1 VQRRRPV
8 DLCLVIKQRLQG
20 LGLEQ
25 RDLAVAG
32 NVTESYISQLLT
44 RKKMPPASE
53 RTDIYDKMAK
63 FLKVPARK
71 AKVASPQNQGALRC
85 DRGGFR
91 RLGFEVRNNGFNGD
105 IENTPNLKR
114 FRIFSRQSS
123 EGSIL
128 SGSTQVFAPRA
139 GGAQL
144 PSP

>member
-1 VQRRRPV
+1 MQRRRPV

-71 AKVASPQNQGALRC
+71 AKVASPQGALRC

-114 FRIFSRQSS
+114 FSIFSWQSS

>member
-1 VQRRRPV
+1 V

-114 FRIFSRQSS
+114 FSIFSRQSS

>member
-1 VQRRRPV
+1 M

-114 FRIFSRQSS
+114 FSIFSRQSS